1 MDKLHFG
8 KCENLFFFE
17 EEILQCCKW
26 DIFSD
31 LKTLWFCLKKFEF
44 LRQKWAKCTLENPE
58 KSIYFWSCKV
68 RLFEWFWNTVRVQGC
83 CIDYSEFLM
92 QWKSSVCGL
101 VKRAGME
108 PCLPVPEDAILFDV
122 TNAENHSLAS
132 THQCNFLETWWEF
145 RRIRTLSRITQHY
158 Q

>member
-1 MDKLHFG
+1 MQKRTRQYTVFKNGKIFPIGIFTLKVKTEIIFG
-8 KCENLFFFE
+8 VK
-17 EEILQCCKW
+17 IQIPISSKQKMGH
-26 DIFSD
+26 IF
-31 LKTLWFCLKKFEF
+31 LKK
-44 LRQKWAKCTLENPE
+44 K
-58 KSIYFWSCKV
+58 ID
-68 RLFEWFWNTVRVQGC
+68 LFHWFWNTVRVQGC

>member
-1 MDKLHFG
+1 MQK
-8 KCENLFFFE
+8 NLGNT
-17 EEILQCCKW
+17 Q
-26 DIFSD
+26 
-31 LKTLWFCLKKFEF
+31 CLKMMKYFQLEFSRKNQYWNLHRFLARKFKYQ
-44 LRQKWAKCTLENPE
+44 LVANKKWVVIFKNWD
-58 KSIYFWSCKV
+58 YFEC
-68 RLFEWFWNTVRVQGC
+68 FWNAVRVQGC

-132 THQCNFLETWWEF
+132 THQCNFLQTWWEF